1 MKKLHSAGLL
11 TALCAVIVALTG
23 ASCPLIPDIEEKVIE
38 LALGGS
44 TTVPFQARG
53 ILNDKGETECFDLG
67 EDLDLNQILEDADI
81 DSVTAI
87 ALAGVAYRVTVADP
101 NPDRT
106 IANTTVTISRD
117 GGDQDVSLVTE
128 FTDTAGETYDFRTVT
143 TLDPA
148 GVALVND
155 MLDDILFAVQNDL
168 PANVSG
174 CVTWMGQSLPLGA
187 DTNFDWEIRIDI
199 TITGTITLDLP
210 S

>member
-38 LALGGS
+38 LAVGGS
-44 TTVPFQARG
+44 TTVPFEARG
-53 ILNDKGETECFDLG
+53 IINDKGQVECFDLA
-67 EDLDLNQILEDADI
+67 DSLDLAEILEDADI

-87 ALAGVAYRVTVADP
+87 ALAGVAYRVTRADP

-106 IANTTVTISRD
+106 IANTTVLIRREP
-117 GGDQDVSLVTE
+117 GGSDVPLVVNFE
-128 FTDTAGETYDFRTVT
+128 DTAGETYDFRTAN
-143 TLDPA
+143 LDPA
-148 GVALVND
+148 GVAVVND
-155 MLDDILFAVQNDL
+155 MLEDLLDAVQNNQ

-174 CVTWMGQSLPLGA
+174 CVTWMGQSLPLSE
-187 DTNFDWEIRIDI
+187 DTNFDWEIRIDV

>member
-38 LALGGS
+38 LAVGGS
-44 TTVPFQARG
+44 TTVPFEARG
-53 ILNDKGETECFDLG
+53 EINDKMQVVQFNLADS
-67 EDLDLNQILEDADI
+67 LDLEEILEDADI

-87 ALAGVAYRVTVADP
+87 ALAGVSYRVTRADP
-101 NPDRT
+101 NPERT

-117 GGDQDVSLVTE
+117 GGPQNVPLVTS
-128 FTDTAGETYDFRTVT
+128 FTDTAGETYDFRTAP
-143 TLDPA
+143 LDPA
-148 GVALVND
+148 GVDVVNG
-155 MLDDILFAVQNDL
+155 MLAEILAAVQAGV
-168 PANVSG
+168 PANVTGS
-174 CVTWMGQSLPLGA
+174 VTWSGQSLPLSEET
-187 DTNFDWEIRIDI
+187 DFDWEMRIDI